1 MGEKSKFI
9 GETGEKTVENF
20 LKLIGWET
28 TSKGIEFACIKND
41 EHGKERTHGLDF
53 FFSYISPLVDGVLKK
68 ISISVKFSDNQYGS
82 LPSKFKEYF
91 FDLVTS
97 MECFRFSQQSKNL
110 LSSVT
115 FPYSNSE
122 NIGLLFWLSNE
133 NSVHDEIIPKLSSVQ
148 IPTTVN
154 YDSFYILDNRR
165 MEFVFTSITFAKNYD
180 HSSDLT
186 FFYPDTGKNINPTI
200 KRNFGKILPIEY
212 INGSVLPIRLENQQD
227 SSTKL
232 ILTCIDHFNVED
244 LKRLISLAQDLTK
257 SWPSDVIIAFP
268 DFNVTRHS
276 QDVTTAKSSFE
287 DIAFIK
293 NVKVVSYYSDS
304 KSLQA

>member
-28 TSKGIEFACIKND
+28 ASKGIEFSCIKNE
-41 EHGKERTHGLDF
+41 EHDKERTHGLDF

-68 ISISVKFSDNQYGS
+68 VSVSVKFTDNQYSS

-97 MECFRFSQQSKNL
+97 MECFKFSEQSKKL
-110 LSSVT
+110 LSSIT
-115 FPYSNSE
+115 SPYTISE

-133 NSVHDEIIPKLSSVQ
+133 NNVHDEIIPKLSSVQ
-148 IPTTVN
+148 LSNTFN
-154 YDSFYILDNRR
+154 YDSFYLVDNKR
-165 MEFVFTSITFAKNYD
+165 MEFIFTSITFAKNYD
-180 HSSDLT
+180 QSLDLS

-200 KRNFGKILPIEY
+200 KRNFGDILPIEY
-212 INGSVLPIRLENQQD
+212 INGSILPIRLENKQD

-232 ILTCIDHFNVED
+232 ILTCIDNFNVEN
-244 LKRLISLAQDLTK
+244 LKRLISLSQDLTK
-257 SWPSDVIIAFP
+257 SWPGDVIIAFP
-268 DFNVTRHS
+268 DFNIIRHS
-276 QDVTTAKSSFE
+276 QDVSAAKSSFE
-287 DIAFIK
+287 DVSFIK
-293 NVKVVSYYSDS
+293 NVKVISYYSDS